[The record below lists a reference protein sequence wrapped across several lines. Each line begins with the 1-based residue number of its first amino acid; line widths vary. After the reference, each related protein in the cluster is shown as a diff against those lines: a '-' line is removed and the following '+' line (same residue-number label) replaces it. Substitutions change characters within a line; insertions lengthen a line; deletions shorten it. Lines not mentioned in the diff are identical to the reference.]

1 MTALIVT
8 HDAVLE
14 ALREVMDPELGV
26 NVVDLG
32 LIYGVGLDE
41 HELGTVHVAMTL
53 TTPGCPLHGSIA
65 AAAERS
71 VKLLVPGVRKVNVHL
86 VFDPPWSPERISAA
100 GKEALGWS

>member
-8 HDAVLE
+8 HEAVLE
-14 ALREVMDPELGV
+14 ALREVVDPELGV

-32 LIYGVGLDE
+32 LVYGVGLDE
-41 HELGTVHVAMTL
+41 KELGTVHVAMTL

-71 VKLLVPGVRKVNVHL
+71 VKLLVPGVRRVEVRL
-86 VFDPPWSPERISAA
+86 VFDPPWSPERITETAR
-100 GKEALGWS
+100 KELGWR